1 MLKEYNIQSGV
12 LHEVYHTSNLK
23 NKYTFDFYIQNLK
36 IHYFM
41 KIRSKTKIMMKLKI
55 VTSPPSVSSS
65 STFGNTQNE
74 LHSSTTVELE
84 MNQLD

>member
-12 LHEVYHTSNLK
+12 LHEVYHTSDLK
-23 NKYTFDFYIQNLK
+23 YKYTFDFYIQNLK

-55 VTSPPSVSSS
+55 VTSPPSISSS

>member
-12 LHEVYHTSNLK
+12 LHEVYHTSDLK

-55 VTSPPSVSSS
+55 VTSPPSISSS
-65 STFGNTQNE
+65 ST
-74 LHSSTTVELE
+74 LVIPK
-84 MNQLD
+84 MNSIQAQQWSWK